1 MSVLL
6 RPARCV
12 ARRLHYAAAE
22 VRANDAARTTT
33 FSTLSFSRR
42 APQDRLVLPAAHELR
57 RRCASIHDRALRFAV
72 VRDALLRS
80 SASLAVELVEL
91 SLEDPDDVSLLGAV
105 ALSLDELLPQRAAAA
120 WLARAAG
127 RELAAAMLEPAS
139 ATEAPPELRVP
150 DFGVGRPLTLGER
163 KSLARRR
170 DRNVLARVL
179 RDPSPD
185 VVRILLEN
193 PALTEADVVRLAA
206 RRPIDPRVL
215 LALVVDLRWV
225 IRPAVRKSLVQ
236 NPSTPLDVALRLLP
250 HLNRSE
256 LAELERAADLRE
268 PLRELASVL
277 RRRSPPE
284 RHAARVE

>member
-1 MSVLL
+1 M
-6 RPARCV
+6 P
-12 ARRLHYAAAE
+12 
-22 VRANDAARTTT
+22 
-33 FSTLSFSRR
+33 
-42 APQDRLVLPAAHELR
+42 PAAHELR

-80 SASLAVELVEL
+80 PASLAVELVEL
-91 SLEDPDDVSLLGAV
+91 ALEAPGDVSLLGAV
-105 ALSLDELLPQRAAAA
+105 ALSLDALMPQRAAAA

-127 RELAAAMLEPAS
+127 RELAAKMLEPDA
-139 ATEAPPELRVP
+139 ATEAPAELRVP

-225 IRPAVRKSLVQ
+225 VRPAVRKSLVQ
-236 NPSTPLDVALRLLP
+236 NPWTPLDVALRLLP
-250 HLNRSE
+250 HLTRAE
-256 LAELERAADLRE
+256 LTELERAADLRE
-268 PLRELASVL
+268 PLRELARVR
-277 RRRSPPE
+277 RRRSSSDRPAGALE
-284 RHAARVE
+284 

>member
-1 MSVLL
+1 MAS
-6 RPARCV
+6 
-12 ARRLHYAAAE
+12 
-22 VRANDAARTTT
+22 
-33 FSTLSFSRR
+33 
-42 APQDRLVLPAAHELR
+42 AAHELQ

-80 SASLAVELVEL
+80 PASLAVELVEL
-91 SLEDPDDVSLLGAV
+91 ALESPDDVSLLGAV
-105 ALSLDELLPQRAAAA
+105 ALGLDELAPRRAAAA

-127 RELAAAMLEPAS
+127 RDLAAAMLESTPP
-139 ATEAPPELRVP
+139 TEGLPELRVP
-150 DFGVGRPLTLGER
+150 DFGGGRPLTLGER

-215 LALVVDLRWV
+215 LALVADLRWV

-236 NPSTPLDVALRLLP
+236 NPWTPLDVALRLLP
-250 HLNRSE
+250 HLTRSE
-256 LAELERAADLRE
+256 LSELERAADLRD
-268 PLRELASVL
+268 PLRELAGVL
-277 RRRSPPE
+277 RRRSPPD
-284 RHAARVE
+284 RHAAPVE

>member
-1 MSVLL
+1 MPS
-6 RPARCV
+6 
-12 ARRLHYAAAE
+12 
-22 VRANDAARTTT
+22 
-33 FSTLSFSRR
+33 
-42 APQDRLVLPAAHELR
+42 AAHELR

-80 SASLAVELVEL
+80 PASLAVELVEL
-91 SLEDPDDVSLLGAV
+91 ALEAPGDVSLLGAV
-105 ALSLDELLPQRAAAA
+105 ALSLDELMPQRAAAA

-127 RELAAAMLEPAS
+127 RELAAKMLEPDA
-139 ATEAPPELRVP
+139 ATEAPAELRVP

-225 IRPAVRKSLVQ
+225 VRPAVRKSLVQ
-236 NPSTPLDVALRLLP
+236 NPWTPLDVALRLLP
-250 HLNRSE
+250 HLTRAE
-256 LAELERAADLRE
+256 LTELERAADLRE
-268 PLRELASVL
+268 PLRELARVL
-277 RRRSPPE
+277 RRRSSSDRPAGALE
-284 RHAARVE
+284 